1 MNQILIGQLIM
12 RQRKEKNLTQEQLAE
27 KLNVSNKTISKWEN
41 GKCMP
46 DYGIIE
52 SLCKALDITIAELMD
67 GETNPKNSIRV
78 NDKQQVLSTLERV
91 QALEKHNNL
100 LLGIMMIC
108 IGISLYAVSQLIH
121 GTDARNVISGIMLG
135 LSSGETLI
143 GVYIVTRNV
152 GRK

>member
-1 MNQILIGQLIM
+1 MNQILIGQFIM

-52 SLCKALDITIAELMD
+52 SLCKELDITIAELMD
-67 GETNPKNSIRV
+67 GETNPQNSIRV
-78 NDKQQVLSTLERV
+78 YDEQQVLLMLERV
-91 QALEKHNNL
+91 QALEKHKNL
-100 LLGIMMIC
+100 LLGIVMIC
-108 IGISLYAVSQLIH
+108 IGVSFYAVSQLIH
-121 GTDARNVISGIMLG
+121 GTVARNVISGIMLG
-135 LSSGETLI
+135 LSIGETLI
-143 GVYIVTRNV
+143 GVYIVARTV

>member
-1 MNQILIGQLIM
+1 MNQILIGQFIM
-12 RQRKEKNLTQEQLAE
+12 KQRKEKNLTQEQLAE

-52 SLCKALDITIAELMD
+52 SLCKELDITIAELMD
-67 GETNPKNSIRV
+67 GETNPQNSIRV
-78 NDKQQVLSTLERV
+78 YDEQQILLLLERV
-91 QALEKHNNL
+91 QALEKHKNL
-100 LLGIMMIC
+100 LLGIMMIG

-121 GTDARNVISGIMLG
+121 GTVARNVISGIMLG

-143 GVYIVTRNV
+143 GVYMVARTV

>member
-1 MNQILIGQLIM
+1 MNQILIGQFIM
-12 RQRKEKNLTQEQLAE
+12 KQRKEKNLTQEQLAE

-52 SLCKALDITIAELMD
+52 SLCKELDITITELMD
-67 GETNPKNSIRV
+67 GETNPQNSIRV
-78 NDKQQVLSTLERV
+78 YDEQQILLLLERV
-91 QALEKHNNL
+91 QALEKHKNL
-100 LLGIMMIC
+100 LLGIMMIG

-121 GTDARNVISGIMLG
+121 GTVARNVISGIMLG

-143 GVYIVTRNV
+143 GVYMVARTV